1 MSKIYYRKKTLLAAV
16 ETTYGTAATLAGATN
31 AIQTSQLTIS
41 PLEGDVVNLNLDK
54 PNFGADLG
62 TLVGKHVMVTF
73 RVPLAGS
80 GTAGTAPAWG
90 VLLQGCGHSE
100 SLLTDDAGPPET
112 VASAVYTPIDENFD
126 SLTFKF
132 LQDKTLH
139 LITGARGSVK
149 LVSAKRDY
157 AWFEFSFMGL
167 YNAPVA
173 LGSSLGAV
181 YSSWKKPVPFRAST
195 VDCTLFGQIVGLHSL
210 NLDFGQKVEFYEHSE
225 EESIQITDRQANFDS
240 SFEETEIGTHD
251 FFADVNTEVAG
262 ALLYRHGTLDGNI
275 IEINAANTQPQSIKR
290 SDEQGVSALQVTG
303 PLAAIAPAPDYTI
316 VAR

>member
-16 ETTYGTAATLAGATN
+16 ETTYGTAATLDAAVN

-41 PLEGDVVNLNLDK
+41 PLEGTVLNPNLDK
-54 PNFGADLG
+54 PTFGADLG

-73 RVPLAGS
+73 RVPVAGS

-90 VLLQGCGHSE
+90 VLLKGAGHVE
-100 SLLTDDAGPPET
+100 TLLTDDVGPPIT
-112 VASAVYTPIDENFD
+112 VASAVYTPVDETFD

-167 YNAPVA
+167 YNAPTN
-173 LGSSLGAV
+173 LGTALGAV

-210 NLDFGQKVEFYEHSE
+210 TVDFGQKVEFYEHSE
-225 EESIQITDRQANFDS
+225 EESIQITDRSANFDS
-240 SFEETEIGTHD
+240 SFEETDITTHD
-251 FFADVNTEVAG
+251 FFADINGEAAG
-262 ALLYRHGTLDGNI
+262 ALLYKHGTVDGNI
-275 IEINAANTQPQSIKR
+275 IEINAANSQAQSIKR

>member
-16 ETTYGTAATLAGATN
+16 ESVYGTAATLDGATN

-41 PLEGDVVNLNLDK
+41 PLEGDALGLNLDK

-90 VLLQGCGHSE
+90 VLMKGCGHSQT
-100 SLLTDDAGPPET
+100 LLVDGAGPPAT
-112 VASAVYTPIDENFD
+112 VASAVYTPIDDAFD

-149 LVSAKRDY
+149 LVTTKRDY
-157 AWFEFSFMGL
+157 A
-167 YNAPVA
+167 
-173 LGSSLGAV
+173 
-181 YSSWKKPVPFRAST
+181 
-195 VDCTLFGQIVGLHSL
+195 
-210 NLDFGQKVEFYEHSE
+210 
-225 EESIQITDRQANFDS
+225 
-240 SFEETEIGTHD
+240 
-251 FFADVNTEVAG
+251 
-262 ALLYRHGTLDGNI
+262 
-275 IEINAANTQPQSIKR
+275 
-290 SDEQGVSALQVTG
+290 
-303 PLAAIAPAPDYTI
+303 
-316 VAR
+316 